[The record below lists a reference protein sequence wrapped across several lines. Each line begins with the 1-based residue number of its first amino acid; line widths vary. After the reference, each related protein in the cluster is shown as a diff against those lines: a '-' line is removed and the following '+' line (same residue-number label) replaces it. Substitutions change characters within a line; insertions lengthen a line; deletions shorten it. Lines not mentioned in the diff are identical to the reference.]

1 MCPQCSFGLYG
12 TISVRMRDFLWH
24 LVHSII
30 ITRRVKMGDLPDF
43 TKLLKSP
50 ERLQLKCI
58 IKITNSIIVM
68 DLAHKYDVHAVI
80 LHETRNDIFIDKLE
94 VECPGNRFEECTG
107 WENFHISCYV
117 SRAFQILCDEV
128 LCGMN
133 WANPTQ
139 IEEIRGLV
147 EKKFKVRLL
156 SVVDEVNTTK
166 DNVEVCRR
174 FHNED
179 RKSPCLEC
187 IWHNMIEKYFKKR
200 LEMELLYLDY
210 WLGGLYAKPM
220 KGYSRNMTNIYRAV
234 QDLEHE
240 ECEKDIRQTNKER
253 AAFYR
258 EKRQMN
264 QQFET
269 SKRQKTENNVV

>member
-1 MCPQCSFGLYG
+1 
-12 TISVRMRDFLWH
+12 
-24 LVHSII
+24 
-30 ITRRVKMGDLPDF
+30 
-43 TKLLKSP
+43 
-50 ERLQLKCI
+50 
-58 IKITNSIIVM
+58 
-68 DLAHKYDVHAVI
+68 
-80 LHETRNDIFIDKLE
+80 
-94 VECPGNRFEECTG
+94 
-107 WENFHISCYV
+107 
-117 SRAFQILCDEV
+117 
-128 LCGMN
+128 MN

-139 IEEIRGLV
+139 IEDIREIV

-156 SVVDEVNTTK
+156 SVIDEVNSTRDK
-166 DNVEVCRR
+166 IDICRR
-174 FHNED
+174 FHNEN

-269 SKRQKTENNVV
+269 SKRQKTEIVEDDVVSGGEPALVYFS